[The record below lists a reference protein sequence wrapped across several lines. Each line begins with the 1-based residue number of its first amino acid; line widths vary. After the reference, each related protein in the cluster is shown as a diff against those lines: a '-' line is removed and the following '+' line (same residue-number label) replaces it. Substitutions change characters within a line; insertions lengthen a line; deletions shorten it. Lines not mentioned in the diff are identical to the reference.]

1 MAATIGYIG
10 IGDMGGPMVRNM
22 MKAGFDVVVYD
33 TQTDRLDALVADG
46 AQRGGSAA
54 EVANRAEIVMVC
66 LNTLG
71 AVRSVAAE
79 AATGSAIRIYVD
91 MSTTG
96 PTPAQ
101 ELRGIFDGT
110 GIATLDAPVSGHIS
124 KAVDGTLT
132 VIASGPRDA
141 FDACRPAFEAL
152 GENVFYL
159 GDIPGGGQM
168 MKLANNYV
176 NNVQAVGTS
185 EALTMGIKFGLD
197 PSVMLDILNVST
209 GRNSQTQGP
218 LAEAV
223 RTGKFL
229 GGANMKI
236 SQKDITLAV
245 EEAQRLGAPT
255 DMGVAARAAYDNA
268 VAHGGDKERS
278 TAIMKHV
285 AARAGLKVEK

>member
-1 MAATIGYIG
+1 MTAAIGYIG
-10 IGDMGGPMVRNM
+10 VGDMGGPMVRNM
-22 MKAGFDVVVYD
+22 MKAGLDVVVYD
-33 TQTDRLDALVADG
+33 TQADRLDALVADG
-46 AQRGGSAA
+46 AQRGSSATD
-54 EVANRAEIVMVC
+54 VANRAEIVMAC

-71 AVRSVAAE
+71 AVHGVAAE
-79 AATGSAIRIYVD
+79 AATGSAIKVYVD

-110 GIATLDAPVSGHIS
+110 GIAMLDAPISGHIS

-141 FDACRPAFEAL
+141 FDTCKPAFEAM
-152 GENVFYL
+152 GENIFYL

-168 MKLANNYV
+168 MKLANNYL

-197 PSVMLDILNVST
+197 PAAMLEILNVST

-255 DMGVAARAAYDNA
+255 EMGVAAKANYDHAIAN
-268 VAHGGDKERS
+268 GGDTERS
-278 TAIMKHV
+278 TSIMKHV
-285 AARAGLKVEK
+285 AAKAGLKVER

>member
-1 MAATIGYIG
+1 MTAAIGYIG
-10 IGDMGGPMVRNM
+10 VGDMGGPMVRNM
-22 MKAGFDVVVYD
+22 MKAGLDVVVYD
-33 TQTDRLDALVADG
+33 TQADRLDALVADG
-46 AQRGGSAA
+46 AQRGSSATD
-54 EVANRAEIVMVC
+54 VANRAEIVMAC

-71 AVRSVAAE
+71 AVRGVAAE
-79 AATGSAIRIYVD
+79 AATGSAIKVYVD

-110 GIATLDAPVSGHIS
+110 GIAMLDAPISGHIS

-141 FDACRPAFEAL
+141 FDTCKPAFEAM
-152 GENVFYL
+152 GENIFYL

-168 MKLANNYV
+168 MKLANNYL

-197 PSVMLDILNVST
+197 PAAMLEILNVST

-255 DMGVAARAAYDNA
+255 EMGVAAKANYDHAIAN
-268 VAHGGDKERS
+268 GGDTERS
-278 TAIMKHV
+278 TSIMKHV
-285 AARAGLKVEK
+285 AAKAGLKVER

>member
-1 MAATIGYIG
+1 MAVTIGYIG
-10 IGDMGGPMVRNM
+10 VGDMGGPMVRNM

-33 TQTDRLDALVADG
+33 TQSDRLDALVADG
-46 AQRGGSAA
+46 AQRGASTAD
-54 EVANRAEIVMVC
+54 VANRAAIVMVC

-71 AVRSVAAE
+71 AVRSVATE
-79 AATGSAIRIYVD
+79 AATGSAIKIYVD

-132 VIASGPRDA
+132 VIASGPREA
-141 FDACRPAFEAL
+141 FEACKPAFEAL

-185 EALTMGIKFGLD
+185 EALTMGIRFGLD

-223 RTGKFL
+223 RSGRFL

-255 DMGVAARAAYDNA
+255 DMGVAAKAAYDNA
-268 VAHGGDKERS
+268 IANGGDRERS

>member
-1 MAATIGYIG
+1 MTAAIGYIG
-10 IGDMGGPMVRNM
+10 VGDMGGPMVRNM
-22 MKAGFDVVVYD
+22 MKAGLDVVVYD
-33 TQTDRLDALVADG
+33 TQADRLDALVADG
-46 AQRGGSAA
+46 AQRGSSATD
-54 EVANRAEIVMVC
+54 VANRAEIVMAC

-71 AVRSVAAE
+71 AVRGVAAE
-79 AATGSAIRIYVD
+79 AATGSAIKVYVD

-110 GIATLDAPVSGHIS
+110 GIAMLDAPISGHIS

-141 FDACRPAFEAL
+141 FDTCKPAFEAM

-168 MKLANNYV
+168 MKLANNYL

-197 PSVMLDILNVST
+197 PAAMLEILNVST

-255 DMGVAARAAYDNA
+255 EMGVAAKANYDHAIAN
-268 VAHGGDKERS
+268 GGDTERS
-278 TAIMKHV
+278 TSIMKHV
-285 AARAGLKVEK
+285 AAKAGLKVER